1 MNSFRIFIIKISF
14 LRRIFLRDLIN
25 KFVKIKIFVFDV
37 DGVLTDGGIY
47 IDHNGNESKR
57 FYAQDGHGI
66 KILQSIGIDVMI
78 ISGRTSKSVNKRGDE
93 LGIERIIQ
101 GSRNKL
107 QSFHDQNIQLAADEI
122 CFVGDDTVDI
132 ELLKYVG
139 LSVIVPNS
147 NYILTKLE
155 FDWMTPRNGGYGAI
169 RDVCDLIYYSRIISE
184 KS

>member
-1 MNSFRIFIIKISF
+1 MNKNKDYINHYK
-14 LRRIFLRDLIN
+14 DLFSEQLIE
-25 KFVKIKIFVFDV
+25 KAKKIKLLAFDV
-37 DGVLTDGGIY
+37 DGVLSDGGIY

-78 ISGRTSKSVNKRGDE
+78 ISGRTSTCVAKRADE
-93 LGIERIIQ
+93 LGIKRIIQ

>member
-1 MNSFRIFIIKISF
+1 MNKNKDYINHYK
-14 LRRIFLRDLIN
+14 DLFSEQLIE
-25 KFVKIKIFVFDV
+25 KAKKIKLLAFDV
-37 DGVLTDGGIY
+37 DGVLSDGGIY
-47 IDHNGNESKR
+47 IDHNGNESKK

-78 ISGRTSKSVNKRGDE
+78 ISGRTSNCVAKRADE

-107 QSFHDQNIQLAADEI
+107 QSFHDENIQLAADEI
-122 CFVGDDTVDI
+122 CFVGDDIVDI

-139 LSVIVPNS
+139 LSIIVPNS

-155 FDWMTPRNGGYGAI
+155 FDWITPRNGGYGAI

>member
-1 MNSFRIFIIKISF
+1 MNKNKDYISHYK
-14 LRRIFLRDLIN
+14 DLFS
-25 KFVKIKIFVFDV
+25 KQLVEKAKKIKLLAFDV
-37 DGVLTDGGIY
+37 DGVLSDGGIY

-78 ISGRTSKSVNKRGDE
+78 ISGRSSMCVAKRADE

-169 RDVCDLIYYSRIISE
+169 RDVCDLIYYSKIISE
-184 KS
+184 KH